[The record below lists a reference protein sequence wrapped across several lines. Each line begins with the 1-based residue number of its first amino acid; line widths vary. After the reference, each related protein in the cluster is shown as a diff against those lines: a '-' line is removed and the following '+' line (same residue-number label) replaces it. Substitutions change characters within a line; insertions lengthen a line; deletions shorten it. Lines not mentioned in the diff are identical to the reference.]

1 MRSAPHR
8 RLAPGVTVLAFSG
21 ELDLSNTG
29 AIERAMRDAEGEDP
43 AVLVLDLREV
53 TFVDSSMLREI
64 VAAEERARQQGR
76 RLAVAVAS
84 EVIRRLFRITLLEW
98 RVEIVDDPADVRP
111 VEPRSRDRGS
121 RR

>member
-1 MRSAPHR
+1 M
-8 RLAPGVTVLAFSG
+8 LAFSG

-29 AIERAMRDAEGEDP
+29 AIELAIRGAEGEDP

-64 VAAEERARQQGR
+64 VAAEERARHHGR

-84 EVIRRLFRITLLEW
+84 EVVRRLFRITLLEW

-111 VEPRSRDRGS
+111 FEPRSRDGRS